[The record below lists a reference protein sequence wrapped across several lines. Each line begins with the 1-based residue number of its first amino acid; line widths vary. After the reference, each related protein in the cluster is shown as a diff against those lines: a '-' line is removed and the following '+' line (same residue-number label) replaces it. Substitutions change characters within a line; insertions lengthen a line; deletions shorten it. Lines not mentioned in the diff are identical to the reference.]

1 MIVTGTCIVLEK
13 GEYNNIKFIENGPIF
28 EINRIE
34 RLMPL
39 AKRVVYDAIS
49 TSAVKAILTSSARK
63 SLCYPAM
70 RTTEVGSVIDTCT
83 KRVSLD
89 KIRLDEFMNHY
100 RDIIENN
107 YEKPSAK
114 LLTTLVNRAVVARSH
129 SLFEAHAWCGSICS
143 PQSVDKIDVVPR
155 SSRPKYTETAVYA
168 ASSSILAADMA
179 NLSDILY
186 KDGWLIQSLTL
197 GRLVIEAKNEI
208 DEKEVTERKKR
219 AVAIIDKAIGKHS
232 KYNRSMQNGSNA

>member
-1 MIVTGTCIVLEK
+1 MIVTGTCIILEK
-13 GEYNNIKFIENGPIF
+13 GEYNNVKFIENGPIF
-28 EINRIE
+28 GINRIE

-49 TSAVKAILTSSARK
+49 TSAVKAILTSSASK

-70 RTTEVGSVIDTCT
+70 RTTGVGSVIDTCT

-89 KIRLDEFMNHY
+89 KIRLDEFMNDY
-100 RDIIENN
+100 KDIIDNN
-107 YEKPSAK
+107 YEEPSAK
-114 LLTTLVNRAVVARSH
+114 LLTTLANRAVVARQC
-129 SLFEAHAWCGSICS
+129 SLFEANAWCGSICS
-143 PQSVDKIDVVPR
+143 PQSVDAIDVTP
-155 SSRPKYTETAVYA
+155 SSSCTKYTETVAYA

-179 NLSDILY
+179 SLSDELY

-208 DEKEVTERKKR
+208 DEKEVTGRKKR

-232 KYNRSMQNGSNA
+232 KYNRRM

>member
-1 MIVTGTCIVLEK
+1 MIVTGTCIILEK
-13 GEYNNIKFIENGPIF
+13 GEYNNVKFIENGPIF
-28 EINRIE
+28 GINRIE

-49 TSAVKAILTSSARK
+49 TSAVKAILTSSASK
-63 SLCYPAM
+63 TLCYPAM
-70 RTTEVGSVIDTCT
+70 RTTEVGSVIDACT

-114 LLTTLVNRAVVARSH
+114 LLTTLVNRAVVARKNG
-129 SLFEAHAWCGSICS
+129 LAGAHVWCGSICS
-143 PQSVDKIDVVPR
+143 PQSVDAIDVAPR
-155 SSRPKYTETAVYA
+155 SSCPKYTETAVYA

-179 NLSDILY
+179 SLSDELY
-186 KDGWLIQSLTL
+186 KDGWLIQSLAL

-208 DEKEVTERKKR
+208 DGTEVAGRKER

-232 KYNRSMQNGSNA
+232 KYNRSM